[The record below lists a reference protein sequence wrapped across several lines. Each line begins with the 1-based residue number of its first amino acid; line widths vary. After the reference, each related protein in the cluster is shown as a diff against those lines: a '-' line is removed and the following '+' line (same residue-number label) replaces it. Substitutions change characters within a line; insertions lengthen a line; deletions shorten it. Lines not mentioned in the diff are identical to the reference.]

1 MQAENGRLDR
11 ELRVVREKLGDF
23 EKRAAG
29 DAAFART
36 LTGQNRPK
44 LAACKALASRRP
56 LSSGSNAAYTIASKT
71 NDSSREPLH
80 PYA

>member
-29 DAAFART
+29 DAAFAAST
-36 LTGQNRPK
+36 H
-44 LAACKALASRRP
+44 AAQAPLFLRQRVCK
-56 LSSGSNAAYTIASKT
+56 GKK
-71 NDSSREPLH
+71 
-80 PYA
+80 